1 MQKLL
6 LLSVALLI
14 TACSGADER
23 VLIVA
28 HRGASYDA
36 PENTIP
42 AFELALEQGA
52 DALEGDF
59 FITADNEIVCIHDR
73 TTGRVA
79 GINLVV
85 EESDLE
91 ELRQLDVGS
100 WKGEEWAGT
109 GIPTIAEVFELV
121 PPGIKIFLD
130 IKSGP
135 EILPRLYEEIE
146 KSDLSD
152 DQVVLIAFNAE
163 VVRQFKEARPEHKAF
178 WLSGLQH
185 DEHGNVT
192 PSPSAALET
201 LKKIGADGFSSHH
214 GLITPEYIEQILD
227 AGYEYHVWTVNDPAR
242 AHELVGQG
250 AMSIT
255 TDVPLK
261 IREYFEEMETLSRR

>member
-1 MQKLL
+1 MQKILF
-6 LLSVALLI
+6 LSVALLF
-14 TACSGADER
+14 AGCSAADEHI
-23 VLIVA
+23 LIVA
-28 HRGASYDA
+28 HRGASHDA

-59 FITADNEIVCIHDR
+59 FITADNEIVCFHDR

-79 GINLVV
+79 GTDLVV
-85 EESDLE
+85 EESTLE

-100 WKGEEWAGT
+100 WKGDEWEGT

-135 EILPRLYEEIE
+135 EILPRLYEEID
-146 KSDLSD
+146 KSGLKDE
-152 DQVVLIAFNAE
+152 QVVLIAFNAE
-163 VVRQFKEARPEHKAF
+163 VVRHFKEARPQHKAF

-185 DEHGNVT
+185 DDQGNVV
-192 PSPSAALET
+192 PSPATALET
-201 LKKIGADGFSSHH
+201 LDRIGADGFSSHH
-214 GLITPEYIEQILD
+214 GLITPEYIDKILD

-242 AHELVGQG
+242 AHELAGYG

-255 TDVPLK
+255 TDVPLE
-261 IREYFEEMETLSRR
+261 IREYFEKMETLSRR